1 MLPWNG
7 SRTTTA
13 TSTRHPL
20 SAPFLL
26 DARSNERPEGTS
38 FDTYPLAVFSSQTYL
53 QVRDPPT
60 PQIFK
65 IGPNPR

>member
-1 MLPWNG
+1 
-7 SRTTTA
+7 
-13 TSTRHPL
+13 L

-26 DARSNERPEGTS
+26 DARSNERLDGTS
-38 FDTYPLAVFSSQTYL
+38 FDTHPLAVFSSQTYHQL
-53 QVRDPPT
+53 RDPPT